1 MQIFSTEKQKNID
14 LKRSCLMGE
23 LKSTFVNKD
32 VTLMGWV
39 NIRRDLGTIVFI
51 ELRDRTGKIQVM
63 CDLSKEQHQ
72 LVKNIRKEFVL
83 AVTGKIV
90 KRSEG
95 TINHKVLNGD
105 MELVCEDLYIL
116 SESKTLAFD
125 YEDPSVGEALR
136 LEYRYL
142 DLRSKKLQN
151 CMELRHKLT
160 HITRNYLS
168 DKKFLEIETPI
179 LYKSTPEG
187 ARDYLV
193 PSRIHNGKFYA
204 LPQSPQ
210 TLKQLLMI
218 GNFDKY
224 FQIAR
229 CFRDE
234 DLRAD
239 RQPEFSQIDIE
250 MSFVDED
257 DIYQLA
263 HSLLSKIWKEV
274 KGVDKLDFPSISY
287 SEAMNRFGCD
297 KPDLRIP
304 WELKDLSEEVATSDF
319 KVFTSVL
326 EKKGVVKALAVPN
339 LGQSGRSFLDKLTER
354 VKKLGGRGLIWI
366 KSDLDNKLSS
376 PIEKFFT
383 PEALKKI
390 FIQSGGEKGSLV
402 LIVAEEFNKAC
413 GLLSDL
419 RLYLAEKEKA
429 INLSVDRFLWVKDFP
444 LFDYSQEENRL
455 VACHHPFTAPCAK
468 DTSKLLSGK
477 FDYKKMLS
485 RSYDVVCN
493 GYELASGSVRIHQSE
508 VQKAIFSNLGFS
520 EQEIINRFGF
530 FVEALNY
537 GTPPHAGIAFGVER
551 LVMILAGTSSI
562 RDVVAFPKTAQA
574 TELMSN
580 SPSSVAAQQLQDLG
594 IKISE

>member
-1 MQIFSTEKQKNID
+1 MQFFSQASQKNIT
-14 LKRSCLMGE
+14 LKRSCLIGDIKGAF
-23 LKSTFVNKD
+23 LNQSI
-32 VTLMGWV
+32 TLMGWV

-51 ELRDRTGKIQVM
+51 ELRDRTGKIQVV
-63 CDLSKEQHQ
+63 CDLSNPQHK
-72 LVKNIRKEFVL
+72 LVKNIRKEFVV
-83 AVTGKIV
+83 AVTGKLV
-90 KRSEG
+90 NREEA
-95 TINHKVLNGD
+95 TINKQTANGHI
-105 MELVCEDLYIL
+105 ELVCEDIYVL
-116 SESKTLAFD
+116 SESKTLVFD
-125 YEDPSVGEALR
+125 YEDESVGEALR

-151 CMELRHKLT
+151 LLELRHKLT
-160 HITRNYLS
+160 HTTRNYLAE
-168 DKKFLEIETPI
+168 KKFLEIETPV

-193 PSRIHNGKFYA
+193 PSRVHNGKFYA

-250 MSFVDED
+250 MSFVDEK
-257 DIYQLA
+257 DIYQL
-263 HSLLSKIWKEV
+263 SYNLLSNIWKEIKNV
-274 KGVDKLDFPSISY
+274 SSIDFPSMSY
-287 SEAMNRFGCD
+287 LEAMNRFGCD

-304 WELKDLSEEVATSDF
+304 WELKDLSEEVSDSEF
-319 KVFTSVL
+319 KVFCSIL
-326 EKKGVVKALAVPN
+326 EKKGVVKALAVPS
-339 LGQSGRSFLDKLTER
+339 LGKSGRSFLDKLTDR
-354 VKKLGGRGLIWI
+354 VKQLGGSGLIWI
-366 KSDLDNKLSS
+366 KSDAGKLSS
-376 PIEKFFT
+376 PMAKFFT
-383 PEALKKI
+383 EEALQKVFHKA
-390 FIQSGGEKGSLV
+390 GGVEGSLV

-413 GLLSDL
+413 ALLSDL
-419 RLYLAEKEKA
+419 RLYLASKEKA
-429 INLSVDRFLWVKDFP
+429 IDTSEDRFLWVKDFP
-444 LFDYSQEENRL
+444 LFDYSKEEGKL
-455 VACHHPFTAPCAK
+455 VSSHHPFTAPCVK
-468 DTSKLLSGK
+468 DIPHLLSGN
-477 FDYKKMLS
+477 FDYKNMLS

-508 VQKAIFSNLGFS
+508 VQKAIFASLGFT
-520 EQEIINRFGF
+520 EKEIKNKFGF

-551 LVMILAGTSSI
+551 LVMILGGTSSI

-574 TELMSN
+574 TELMSD
-580 SPSSVAAQQLQDLG
+580 SPSVVASQQLQDLG
-594 IKISE
+594 IKI

>member
-1 MQIFSTEKQKNID
+1 MQFFSQENQKNIN
-14 LKRSCLMGE
+14 LKRSCLIGGI
-23 LKSTFVNKD
+23 KD
-32 VTLMGWV
+32 SFLNQSITLMGWV
-39 NIRRDLGTIVFI
+39 NVRRDLGTVVFI
-51 ELRDRTGKIQVM
+51 ELRDRTGKIQVV
-63 CDLSKEQHQ
+63 CDLSKQKHK

-83 AVTGKIV
+83 AVTGKLV
-90 KRSEG
+90 NREKE
-95 TINHKVLNGD
+95 TINTKKVNGNL
-105 MELVCEDLYIL
+105 ELVCEDLHIL

-125 YEDPSVGEALR
+125 YEDDSVGEALR

-142 DLRSKKLQN
+142 DLRSSKLQN
-151 CMELRHKLT
+151 FLELRHKLT
-160 HITRNYLS
+160 HITRNHLS
-168 DKKFLEIETPI
+168 EKDFLEIETPI

-193 PSRIHNGKFYA
+193 PSRVHNGKFYA

-250 MSFVDED
+250 MSFVDEK
-257 DIYQLA
+257 DIYNLS
-263 HSLLSKIWKEV
+263 HKLLETIWKKIKNV
-274 KGVDKLDFPSISY
+274 NSIDFISMSYLD
-287 SEAMNRFGCD
+287 AMNRFGCD

-304 WELKDLSEEVATSDF
+304 WEIKDLSNNVKGSEF
-319 KVFTSVL
+319 KVFSSIL
-326 EKKGVVKALAVPN
+326 EKNGVVKALAVPL
-339 LGQSGRSFLDKLTER
+339 LGKSGRSFLDKLTDR
-354 VKKLGGRGLIWI
+354 VKALGGGGLIWI
-366 KSDLDNKLSS
+366 KSDSGKLSS
-376 PIEKFFT
+376 PMAKFFT
-383 PEALKKI
+383 EDKLQNI
-390 FIQSGGEKGSLV
+390 FLQAGGTKDGLV
-402 LIVAEEFNKAC
+402 LIVAEAFNKAC
-413 GLLSDL
+413 AVLSDL
-419 RLYLAEKEKA
+419 RLHLAEKEKA
-429 INLSVDRFLWVKDFP
+429 IDTSVDKFVWIKDFP
-444 LFDYSQEENRL
+444 LFENSKQDGKL
-455 VACHHPFTAPCAK
+455 VSCHHPFTAPCIE
-468 DTSKLLSGK
+468 DIPNLLSGK
-477 FDYKKMLS
+477 FDYKNILS

-520 EQEIINRFGF
+520 DKEITDRFGF

-574 TELMSN
+574 TELMSD
-580 SPSSVAAQQLQDLG
+580 SPGVVANKQLQDLG
-594 IKISE
+594 IKI

>member
-1 MQIFSTEKQKNID
+1 MQFFSSEKQESIN
-14 LKRSCLMGE
+14 LKRSCLIG
-23 LKSTFVNKD
+23 SVKD
-32 VTLMGWV
+32 TSEGASLTLMGWV
-39 NIRRDLGTIVFI
+39 SVRRDLGTIIFI
-51 ELRDRTGKIQVM
+51 ELRDRTGKVQVV
-63 CDLSKEQHQ
+63 CDLSKSQHKIA
-72 LVKNIRKEFVL
+72 KNIRKEFVL
-83 AVTGKIV
+83 AVKGKLV
-90 KRSEG
+90 KRDEA
-95 TINHKVLNGD
+95 TINNKTLNGGI
-105 MELVCEDLYIL
+105 ELVCEEIYIL

-125 YEDPSVGEALR
+125 YEDESVGDALR

-142 DLRSKKLQN
+142 DLRSQKLQKSL
-151 CMELRHKLT
+151 ELRHKLT
-160 HITRNYLS
+160 HVTRNYLVEEN
-168 DKKFLEIETPI
+168 FLEIETPI

-193 PSRIHNGKFYA
+193 PSRVHNGKFYA

-250 MSFVDED
+250 MSFVDEE
-257 DIYQLA
+257 DIYQLS
-263 HSLLSKIWKEV
+263 HKLLSKIWKEL
-274 KGVDKLDFPSISY
+274 KSVDKVDLPSMSY

-297 KPDLRIP
+297 KPDLRIS
-304 WELKDLSEEVATSDF
+304 WELKDLSEEVASSDF
-319 KVFTSVL
+319 KVFRSAL
-326 EKKGVVKALAVPN
+326 DNKGVVKALAIPN
-339 LGQSGRSFLDKLTER
+339 LGTSGRSFLDKLTER
-354 VKKLGGRGLIWI
+354 AKKLGASGLIWI

-376 PIEKFFT
+376 PIAKFFSS
-383 PEALKKI
+383 EDLKKI
-390 FIQSGGEKGSLV
+390 FIKAGGMQGSLV
-402 LIVAEEFNKAC
+402 LIVADNFNKTSAV
-413 GLLSDL
+413 LSDL
-419 RLYLAEKEKA
+419 RLHLAEKEKA
-429 INLSVDRFLWVKDFP
+429 IDLSQDKFLWVKDFP
-444 LFDYSQEENRL
+444 LFDYSKDEGRL
-455 VACHHPFTAPCAK
+455 VSSHHPFTSPCAK
-468 DTSKLLSGK
+468 DIPSLLTGD
-477 FDYKKMLS
+477 FDYKNMLS

-508 VQKAIFSNLGFS
+508 VQRAIFSNLGFS
-520 EQEIINRFGF
+520 QEEIKSRFGF

-574 TELMSN
+574 TGLMSD
-580 SPSSVAAQQLQDLG
+580 SPSVVASRQLQDLG
-594 IKISE
+594 IKIS